1 MEKNN
6 NMGMGLFKRGSKY
19 RPLIIVANNKQ
30 SKIVFE
36 GTRKQHQKWLDESK
50 FKYGTIHHVYYDEGG
65 NDVLYFRATKK

>member
-6 NMGMGLFKRGSKY
+6 NMGMGFKRGSKS

-36 GTRKQHQKWLDESK
+36 GTRKQHQKWLEKSK
-50 FKYGTIHHVYYDEGG
+50 FRRGTVHHVYEDKGG
-65 NDVLYFRATKK
+65 KNISYFKATKK

>member
-6 NMGMGLFKRGSKY
+6 NMGMGFKRGSKS

-36 GTRKQHQKWLDESK
+36 GTRKQHQKWLEESK
-50 FKYGTIHHVYYDEGG
+50 
-65 NDVLYFRATKK
+65 

>member
-6 NMGMGLFKRGSKY
+6 NMGMGFKRGSKS

-36 GTRKQHQKWLDESK
+36 GTRKQHQKCFEESK
-50 FKYGTIHHVYYDEGG
+50 FKHVTIHHVYEDRG
-65 NDVLYFRATKK
+65 NEDVLYYRATKK

>member
-6 NMGMGLFKRGSKY
+6 NMGTGFKRGSKS

-36 GTRKQHQKWLDESK
+36 GTRKQHQKFLEEAK
-50 FKYGTIHHVYYDEGG
+50 FRRGTIHHVYTDRGG
-65 NDVLYFRATKK
+65 EDVSYFRATKK